1 MKSMGFKE
9 ILSVAVG
16 NELESHEF
24 YKSAAKKSAHA
35 DLKAIFAEL
44 AQEELTHKAQL
55 EGYLNGVGSTLQF
68 KAGADYKVSE
78 SVQLPTLSP
87 TMSFAEGVALAMKKE
102 QDAME
107 MYRQFAEASANPQQK
122 ETFMQLAN
130 MEQGHKAKL
139 EALYTN
145 AAFAEAW

>member
-1 MKSMGFKE
+1 
-9 ILSVAVG
+9 
-16 NELESHEF
+16 
-24 YKSAAKKSAHA
+24 KKSAHA